1 MNKLLLENYR
11 WWNKTHKQLNK
22 VDLSDTDDY
31 DDHLPNEWISIS
43 KEGIKEDNPSYDMDL
58 LIKLN
63 KWVITVDSQENM
75 IEIVDE
81 KSNTLNHHYCK
92 YLADERGFQ
101 YDELKK
107 NRILENY
114 QKPYLELITNIENG
128 KSIWKN
134 FKNSKDYGIIMTT
147 KIFTRTNKTID
158 FILNNEK
165 NKFHFKNF
173 ISLTWQ
179 RIKNPVNN
187 TFYDKK
193 TDLIIS
199 TTIPID
205 YSEYKSRATQEKSND
220 FCHIFIVGKDCSLKI
235 NNLFKKLI
243 DIFDT

>member
-1 MNKLLLENYR
+1 MNKLLLENYK
-11 WWNKTHKQLNK
+11 WWNKTHTHLNK
-22 VDLSDTDDY
+22 VDLSDTDDHDY
-31 DDHLPNEWISIS
+31 HLPNEWISLS
-43 KEGIKEDNPSYDMDL
+43 KDGIKEDNPSYNMEL

-75 IEIVDE
+75 IKDVDE
-81 KSNTLNHHYCK
+81 KSNKLNHRYCK
-92 YLADERGFQ
+92 YLADERGFL

-107 NRILENY
+107 NTILKSY
-114 QKPYLELITNIENG
+114 QKPYLEMITNIENG
-128 KSIWKN
+128 KLIWNN

-147 KIFTRTNKTID
+147 KKFTKTNKTID
-158 FILNNEK
+158 TILHNEK
-165 NKFHFKNF
+165 KNLHFKNF

-179 RIKNPVNN
+179 RVQNPVNN
-187 TFYDKK
+187 KFYDKK
-193 TDLIIS
+193 TNLIIS

-220 FCHIFIVGKDCSLKI
+220 FCHIFIVGKDCLLKI